1 MSNQSLSVQIDAND
15 DNYYINYIPSNVA
28 YGYKKYLFED
38 KYLNLSNHNDDF
50 TKLIPECIIFTI
62 SPDFNITSIDSL
74 KSVVSN
80 TILIFKVNSTI
91 ILKIPLQLLWNLKM
105 PKIIGHKLYLFLP
118 FEIFFGDINM
128 FQIVQNDIT
137 FRLVP
142 NTDVEDSCITNY
154 NLLCKTFLAHN
165 SVINYYR
172 DFSDNIIQQISS
184 VSVSVNLN
192 DPLETSNEFRIRTT
206 IFSGFIKG
214 FFIETE
220 QIDELY
226 EIQFFINNFV
236 RINYD
241 MYLIQEKCVKISEN
255 MIYIPFN
262 NECLYNS
269 KSFISYIGSLN
280 IDRIDYSF
288 LNLKFLTQ
296 KQNVRIYALNMN
308 VLSNSNTN
316 NTLSLRNSYSINHLI
331 EDFNFHTL
339 MPIEDL
345 MHLFNY
351 FNLSST
357 LFLSNR
363 TNIPINTPI
372 NIPINMNGSIYD
384 ASLNDI
390 PYISRV
396 LYRSIHDNE
405 RNMCHITQNTIQIN
419 ERYMLCNQCQ
429 NCYNVNAIMEW
440 LKSLHENNRSTTCP
454 SCRQIWQDYNV
465 YINSETIEGEITI
478 IS

>member
-1 MSNQSLSVQIDAND
+1 MSNQSLSVQINAND

-62 SPDFNITSIDSL
+62 SQDFNITSIDSL

-80 TILIFKVNSTI
+80 MILIFKVNSTI

-105 PKIIGHKLYLFLP
+105 PKIIGHKLYLSLP

-128 FQIVQNDIT
+128 FQIIQNDIT

-142 NTDVEDSCITNY
+142 NIDVEDSCITNY

-165 SVINYYR
+165 SEINYYR
-172 DFSDNIIQQISS
+172 DLSDNIIQQISS

-192 DPLETSNEFRIRTT
+192 EPLETSNEFRIRTT

-241 MYLIQEKCVKISEN
+241 MYLIQEKCVKINEN

-262 NECLYNS
+262 NDCLYNS
-269 KSFISYIGSLN
+269 KNFISYIGSLN
-280 IDRIDYSF
+280 IDRIDYNF
-288 LNLKFLTQ
+288 LNLKFSTQ

-308 VLSNSNTN
+308 VFSTTN
-316 NTLSLRNSYSINHLI
+316 NTLSLRHNYPINHLI

-345 MHLFNY
+345 MQLFNY

-357 LFLSNR
+357 LF
-363 TNIPINTPI
+363 T
-372 NIPINMNGSIYD
+372 NIPINMNGPIYD
-384 ASLNDI
+384 ASLND
-390 PYISRV
+390 SRV
-396 LYRSIHDNE
+396 LYRIIHDNE

-419 ERYMLCNQCQ
+419 ERYMLCKQCQ
-429 NCYNVNAIMEW
+429 NCYNVNAIMVW

-465 YINSETIEGEITI
+465 YINSVSIEGEITI

>member
-1 MSNQSLSVQIDAND
+1 MSNQSLSLQIDAND

-50 TKLIPECIIFTI
+50 TKVMPECIIFTI
-62 SPDFNITSIDSL
+62 SPNFNITSIDSL
-74 KSVVSN
+74 KSIVSN
-80 TILIFKVNSTI
+80 MTLIFKVNSTI
-91 ILKIPLQLLWNLKM
+91 LLKIPLQLLWNLKM
-105 PKIIGHKLYLFLP
+105 PKIIGHKLYLSLP
-118 FEIFFGDINM
+118 FEIFFGEINM
-128 FQIVQNDIT
+128 FQIIQNDIT

-142 NTDVEDSCITNY
+142 ITDVEDSCITNY

-172 DFSDNIIQQISS
+172 DLSDNVIQQISS
-184 VSVSVNLN
+184 VSVSVNFN

-241 MYLIQEKCVKISEN
+241 IYLIQEKCVKISEN

-296 KQNVRIYALNMN
+296 KQNVKVYALNMN
-308 VLSNSNTN
+308 VYSNTN
-316 NTLSLRNSYSINHLI
+316 NNLTLRHNYSINHLI
-331 EDFNFHTL
+331 EDFNFHSL

-345 MHLFNY
+345 MQLFNY

-357 LFLSNR
+357 LSISNR
-363 TNIPINTPI
+363 TNMPIHV
-372 NIPINMNGSIYD
+372 NGPIYD

-390 PYISRV
+390 PYISNV
-396 LYRSIHDNE
+396 LYRTVHDNE
-405 RNMCHITQNTIQIN
+405 RNMCHITQNPIQIN
-419 ERYMLCNQCQ
+419 ERYMLCKQCQ
-429 NCYNVNAIMEW
+429 NCYNAIAIMEW
-440 LKSLHENNRSTTCP
+440 LKNSHENNRSTTCP

-465 YINSETIEGEITI
+465 YINSEIIEGEITI